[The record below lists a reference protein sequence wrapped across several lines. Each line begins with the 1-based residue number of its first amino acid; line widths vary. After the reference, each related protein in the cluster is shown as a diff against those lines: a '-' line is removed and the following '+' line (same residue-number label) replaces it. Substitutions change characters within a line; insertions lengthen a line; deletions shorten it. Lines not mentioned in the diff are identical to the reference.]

1 MGQLEQIIE
10 TENEKATSL
19 SFVKDSQSQ
28 NNNINI
34 VADQSY
40 VTLDTA
46 NTIEKKKKRMERVL
60 KLRNKN
66 QLLNNPEN

>member
-34 VADQSY
+34 VAD
-40 VTLDTA
+40 
-46 NTIEKKKKRMERVL
+46 
-60 KLRNKN
+60 
-66 QLLNNPEN
+66 